1 MFTNRVAATVIL
13 AAGLT
18 SGALAQTLYWNFNT
32 ATPSSDTAANVT
44 AGEVSQ
50 GNNNG
55 TTVLLNSSSASSGYT
70 GASGGNNAGAA
81 ARIGALNTGT
91 SGSAYFEFTLTPAT
105 GYKLNVTNIS
115 LGARSTS
122 TGPQAFCV
130 RSSLDSYAADLATDT
145 IPNTAAW
152 ALKTVSFNVTSEVVS
167 ATVTFRIYG
176 YAGTGNPASGT
187 ANWRIDDLTVAANGI
202 LAAETT
208 PPSIEPVAAQTVRV
222 GETLSFG
229 LTITPTDGD
238 PVTATNVTA
247 SAGVTGI
254 YALQNAL
261 FTYTPSAEDVGNRSF
276 TFTATDKDGT
286 SSPMTVNV
294 NVRRVILPAIPIA
307 TATGSYTQDFN
318 AMGTSGTA
326 NEWDPAAWP
335 LPAWYAYTNANE
347 IATYRTG
354 TGSDTAGG
362 VYSWGTDA
370 NRSLGSIASSGNTYR
385 YGVAFTN
392 ETSLAVTNLAVAFTA
407 KQWRVAQNPSTNTL
421 TFEYCVTNRVI
432 PLNEGVWRQVA
443 SLCFDSPLV
452 TNANQSAGAF
462 YASAARAAAVTR
474 YPVLPGQVV
483 LLRWA
488 DPDDPGNDH
497 GFGIDDLSVT
507 WAAGDLPD
515 AIPVNAAGASENFNE
530 MGAAAAETLPH
541 LWRVESRDDAPR
553 VTGSYDTAAPRTLN
567 ANAVI
572 NFTYAGSY
580 NFAASATGDQSVGG
594 LSSASA
600 AKTVTLFGKFRNA
613 TAESFRRW
621 TVTYNVEKYRNGTVS
636 TAVRLLAS
644 TDGANW
650 FPVSTPTAFP
660 ADADTNGYAADAR
673 PGATRAV
680 ERQAVFPAPLAPG
693 TVFYLAWQIA
703 AAEGTDT
710 DGTQALGIDDILVT
724 PAYPQ
729 GTIMRVN

>member
-18 SGALAQTLYWNFNT
+18 SGALAQTWLEDFETGTKTSYT
-32 ATPSSDTAANVT
+32 AGNVT
-44 AGEVSQ
+44 CTKGSWHMDDALLGTDANDKKFGSKSVRLRTGKIEMNFDKTGGAGNFSVYMAKYGSDGNSTVVIEYSIDGGSTWTQAGSSVSVTSTTLTQ
-50 GNNNG
+50 TLIAINSTGSVRFRISKAG
-55 TTVLLNSSSASSGYT
+55 TTRV
-70 GASGGNNAGAA
+70 
-81 ARIGALNTGT
+81 
-91 SGSAYFEFTLTPAT
+91 
-105 GYKLNVTNIS
+105 NVDNIEI
-115 LGARSTS
+115 
-122 TGPQAFCV
+122 
-130 RSSLDSYAADLATDT
+130 TD
-145 IPNTAAW
+145 
-152 ALKTVSFNVTSEVVS
+152 
-167 ATVTFRIYG
+167 
-176 YAGTGNPASGT
+176 YAGGG
-187 ANWRIDDLTVAANGI
+187 
-202 LAAETT
+202 T
-208 PPSIEPVAAQTVRV
+208 PPLIEPVATQTVRV

-261 FTYTPSAEDVGNRSF
+261 FTYSPSAEDVGSRSF

-307 TATGSYTQDFN
+307 TAIGSYTQDFN
-318 AMGTSGTA
+318 AMETSGTA

-354 TGSDTAGG
+354 TGSDNAGG

-530 MGAAAAETLPH
+530 MGAAAETLPH

-660 ADADTNGYAADAR
+660 ADADTNGYAADTR